1 MNIEEL
7 VGRVASGEIKLYQ
20 VEKYTN
26 GDKKLATEIRR
37 KALEKKLG
45 IKLENIG
52 HYSIDPN
59 QVIGKNIENMI
70 GVVQIPMGVAGPLK
84 INGEYAKGG
93 EFYIPLATTEGGAL
107 VASVNRGCSALTAAG
122 GVKTTL
128 IDDKMTRA
136 PLLKCPDARRAREVA
151 EWVKDN
157 LDYLQEKAVSKVTRH
172 GKLRGGVKP
181 LSWATTSTS
190 ALSSRPAMQ
199 WV

>member
-93 EFYIPLATTEGGAL
+93 EFYIP
-107 VASVNRGCSALTAAG
+107 
-122 GVKTTL
+122 
-128 IDDKMTRA
+128 
-136 PLLKCPDARRAREVA
+136 P
-151 EWVKDN
+151 
-157 LDYLQEKAVSKVTRH
+157 RH
-172 GKLRGGVKP
+172 D
-181 LSWATTSTS
+181 
-190 ALSSRPAMQ
+190 
-199 WV
+199 